1 MIDQNV
7 AYSPE
12 ELAGFKTVF
21 DDAIAS
27 LSPLMLTTGNRLR
40 IAVASADPTP
50 EAVMIAH
57 LARFL
62 AVPPT
67 AIALQSVPELPLT
80 ATGKKDY
87 KALEGTR

>member
-1 MIDQNV
+1 MGKRKVIAMIDQNV

-40 IAVASADPTP
+40 IAQNV
-50 EAVMIAH
+50 
-57 LARFL
+57 LAC
-62 AVPPT
+62 A
-67 AIALQSVPELPLT
+67 
-80 ATGKKDY
+80 ATGERDAAELKLA
-87 KALEGTR
+87 ALASLRAA

>member
-1 MIDQNV
+1 LGKRKVIAMIDQNV

-40 IAVASADPTP
+40 IAQNV
-50 EAVMIAH
+50 
-57 LARFL
+57 LAC
-62 AVPPT
+62 A
-67 AIALQSVPELPLT
+67 
-80 ATGKKDY
+80 ATGERDAAELGLA
-87 KALEGTR
+87 ALASLRAV

>member
-1 MIDQNV
+1 MSQPLGKRKVIAMIDQDV

-40 IAVASADPTP
+40 IAQNV
-50 EAVMIAH
+50 
-57 LARFL
+57 LAC
-62 AVPPT
+62 A
-67 AIALQSVPELPLT
+67 
-80 ATGKKDY
+80 ATGERDPAELGLA
-87 KALEGTR
+87 ALASLRAA

>member
-21 DDAIAS
+21 DEAIAS

-40 IAVASADPTP
+40 IAQNVLACAATGERDSAELGLAAVASLRA
-50 EAVMIAH
+50 A
-57 LARFL
+57 
-62 AVPPT
+62 
-67 AIALQSVPELPLT
+67 
-80 ATGKKDY
+80 
-87 KALEGTR
+87 